1 MVFAKLGMGKVMGAS
16 EGKDPMMGRC
26 TLTRKVLARCEE
38 NNMRSHRPIRDWE
51 QDRDK
56 DVFYS
61 MMESSDSSDRN

>member
-1 MVFAKLGMGKVMGAS
+1 
-16 EGKDPMMGRC
+16 MMHC
-26 TLTRKVLARCEE
+26 DKEAKVLARCEE

>member
-1 MVFAKLGMGKVMGAS
+1 MVHCDKEV
-16 EGKDPMMGRC
+16 E
-26 TLTRKVLARCEE
+26 VLARCEE

-56 DVFYS
+56 DIFYF